1 METHRRG
8 SDGRRFFTT
17 QFKQEQIARVV
28 RQELTLSELARELA
42 VSPSVVRRWQH
53 LSTKGSSAAV
63 ASNQE
68 VVPVS
73 ELRAAQ
79 QRIRDLERAL
89 GALYPNSTRQFGK
102 GNLTSQRRVVGW
114 KHIVG
119 ERMVAASLPRSSSRS
134 RSLGSYARS

>member
-42 VSPSVVRRWQH
+42 VSPSVVQRWQH

-89 GALYPNSTRQFGK
+89 GKKTIEVEILQ
-102 GNLTSQRRVVGW
+102 
-114 KHIVG
+114 
-119 ERMVAASLPRSSSRS
+119 AARDEVKKRPRFYGVSKR
-134 RSLGSYARS
+134 

>member
-8 SDGRRFFTT
+8 TDGRRIFTA

-28 RQELTLSELARELA
+28 RQELTLAELARELA

-53 LSTKGSSAAV
+53 LSTNGSSAAV
-63 ASNQE
+63 GANEE

-79 QRIRDLERAL
+79 HRIRDLERAL
-89 GALYPNSTRQFGK
+89 GKKTMEVEILQ
-102 GNLTSQRRVVGW
+102 
-114 KHIVG
+114 
-119 ERMVAASLPRSSSRS
+119 AARDEVKKRPRYYGVSKR
-134 RSLGSYARS
+134 